1 LIRQP
6 KYGHLKELHRAI
18 KLCERAL
25 VSADPIVTS
34 LGSFQQAH
42 VYSSGGDCA
51 AFLSN
56 YDTNSAARVMFNNM
70 HYNLPPWS
78 ISILPDC
85 RNVVFN
91 TAKVGV
97 QTSQMEMLPSNA
109 AMYSWE
115 TFNED
120 VSSLDDRSTFTSHG
134 LMEQINITRDTSD
147 YLWYITSV
155 DIGSSESFLRGGELP
170 TLIVQSTGHALHM
183 FINGQLSGSAFGTRE
198 NRRFTLT
205 EKVNLRAGTNRIA
218 LLSVAVGL
226 PNVGGHYETWST
238 GVLGPVALHGLDQ
251 GKWDLSWAKWTYQ
264 VGLKGEAMNL
274 VSPNGISSVE
284 WMQGSLIAQ
293 KQQPLTWHKA
303 YFNAPDGDEPLAL
316 DMGSMG
322 KGQVWVNGQ
331 SIGRYWT
338 AYANGNCNGCSY
350 MGTFRP
356 PKCQLGCGQPTQR
369 WYHVPRSWL
378 KPTQNLLV
386 LFEELGGDPTKI
398 SLLKRSVTSVCADV
412 AEYHPMFKNWHIESY
427 GKTEDFHIPKAHLRC
442 GPGHSISSIKFA
454 SFGTPL
460 GTCGSFQQGACH
472 ASTSY
477 SILEKQ
483 CIGQQR
489 CSVAISNSNFGHDPC
504 PNVLKRL
511 TVEAICSPTT
521 STTSQPNSRD

>member
-1 LIRQP
+1 M
-6 KYGHLKELHRAI
+6 
-18 KLCERAL
+18 
-25 VSADPIVTS
+25 TS

-42 VYSSGGDCA
+42 VYSPGGDCA

-78 ISILPDC
+78 ISILTDC

-226 PNVGGHYETWST
+226 P
-238 GVLGPVALHGLDQ
+238 
-251 GKWDLSWAKWTYQ
+251 
-264 VGLKGEAMNL
+264 
-274 VSPNGISSVE
+274 VSIPYPLPTFVIFTMFAYPNY
-284 WMQGSLIAQ
+284 L
-293 KQQPLTWHKA
+293 
-303 YFNAPDGDEPLAL
+303 
-316 DMGSMG
+316 
-322 KGQVWVNGQ
+322 
-331 SIGRYWT
+331 
-338 AYANGNCNGCSY
+338 C
-350 MGTFRP
+350 
-356 PKCQLGCGQPTQR
+356 
-369 WYHVPRSWL
+369 
-378 KPTQNLLV
+378 
-386 LFEELGGDPTKI
+386 
-398 SLLKRSVTSVCADV
+398 
-412 AEYHPMFKNWHIESY
+412 
-427 GKTEDFHIPKAHLRC
+427 
-442 GPGHSISSIKFA
+442 
-454 SFGTPL
+454 
-460 GTCGSFQQGACH
+460 
-472 ASTSY
+472 
-477 SILEKQ
+477 
-483 CIGQQR
+483 
-489 CSVAISNSNFGHDPC
+489 
-504 PNVLKRL
+504 
-511 TVEAICSPTT
+511 
-521 STTSQPNSRD
+521 